1 MQDKMTETDETPP
14 ESRRA
19 HVLASATKVFLAY
32 GFARATMDDIARA
45 AEMSRPA
52 IYQYF
57 KNKTE
62 IYRSIASVM
71 LDQSVEEAKVAFAR
85 PGHFANRME
94 RAVDVSIISMIASF
108 STTQHGS
115 EFLDMKSGLSDLI
128 TDWRGQLLDLMTL
141 AIDAEAKRTGVDL
154 GAKTFTAV
162 MLAESLMDRLDGI
175 KARTIDSEA
184 QRQAS
189 RIQISLIDQALQA

>member
-1 MQDKMTETDETPP
+1 MTETDDTPP

-19 HVLASATKVFLAY
+19 HVLACATKVFLAY

-71 LDQSVEEAKVAFAR
+71 LDQSVEEAKAAYAR
-85 PGHFANRME
+85 PGTFADRME

-108 STTQHGS
+108 SMTQHGA

-128 TDWRGQLLDLMTL
+128 GGWRGQLLDLMTL

-154 GAKTFTAV
+154 GAKSFTAE

-175 KARTIDSEA
+175 KARTIDPEA

-189 RIQISLIDQALQA
+189 KVQIGLINQALQA